1 MGFSLVVTLNLF
13 QGLPLKTALVR
24 DICVVP
30 EPYASLFAVGQK
42 VSKSGLSGT
51 YRTLA
56 LAAKSVK
63 CKERK

>member
-1 MGFSLVVTLNLF
+1 MSWRKMS
-13 QGLPLKTALVR
+13 GLPLKTALVR
-24 DICVVP
+24 GIFDTP
-30 EPYASLFAVGQK
+30 EPHASLFAVGQK
-42 VSKSGLSGT
+42 VSKSGLSDT